1 MTDTDILQEKIEK
14 SGLKLSYIAKEMGI
28 SRTSLYKKIRN
39 QTPFDQYEIDDLCNV
54 LGITLTE
61 KELIFFG
68 NDVNKKITSIKPNK
82 MLG

>member
-68 NDVNKKITSIKPNK
+68 NDVNKNDYINK
-82 MLG
+82 T

>member
-54 LGITLTE
+54 VGITLTE

-68 NDVNKKITSIKPNK
+68 NDVNKNDYINK
-82 MLG
+82 T

>member
-14 SGLKLSYIAKEMGI
+14 SGLKLSYIAKEMCI

-68 NDVNKKITSIKPNK
+68 NDVNKNDYINK
-82 MLG
+82 T